1 MIAGRGKDGRHE
13 GRDTNRRDKRG
24 KEDCE
29 GNGGGRERERGGGE
43 KDRERKRE
51 VVYPGQNNYL
61 PFLHAGGTFSPLKTW
76 EGEPPLEVCE
86 LPPTERTRTYT
97 HMRCFRMRVYLLY
110 TSGHSSSSRRALPRP
125 HETEVGFSL
134 YGYSTTETR

>member
-86 LPPTERTRTYT
+86 LPPTEHTRTYT
-97 HMRCFRMRVYLLY
+97 HMLRAAFVCVCTFYIHRGIPHPLDEHYHVPMR
-110 TSGHSSSSRRALPRP
+110 PR
-125 HETEVGFSL
+125 
-134 YGYSTTETR
+134 